1 MIKILVVYLLF
12 FRNNKIP
19 EKYNKAIWF
28 ILFSIPFT
36 YSIKIADYFD
46 ALLWYITKKVTQ
58 ILPTGDFPSIY
69 DCSNYLGI
77 ESTYILTKPEQ
88 LDACFYF
95 LPTSENEMIFM
106 ISRFMSSAAFL
117 LLLYFFKFKK
127 DTKK

>member
-12 FRNNKIP
+12 FRSHKIP

-46 ALLWYITKKVTQ
+46 ALLWYLTKKVTH

-69 DCSNYLGI
+69 DCSSYLGI
-77 ESTYILTKPEQ
+77 ESTYIMTLPEE
-88 LDACFYF
+88 LDSCFYF
-95 LPTSENEMIFM
+95 LPSNENEIIFM
-106 ISRFMSSAAFL
+106 MSRFISSATFL
-117 LLLYFFKFKK
+117 LLLYFFKYKK
-127 DTKK
+127 T